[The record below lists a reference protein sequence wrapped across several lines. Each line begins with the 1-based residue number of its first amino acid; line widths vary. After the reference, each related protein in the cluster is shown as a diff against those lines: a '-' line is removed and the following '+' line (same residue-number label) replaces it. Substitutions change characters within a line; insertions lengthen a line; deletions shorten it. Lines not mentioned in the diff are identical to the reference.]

1 MAKKQFKAESKRL
14 LELMINSIYTHKE
27 IFLRELISNASD
39 AIDKLYYRSLT
50 DDSVNIKKEDLEIL
64 LAADKITRTVTVSD
78 NGIGMTKEELENNLG
93 TICKSGSLA
102 FKEENEKTQDVDIIG
117 QFGVGFYSA
126 FMVADKVTVLSKAY
140 GATEAYK
147 WESDGIDGYTVTPC
161 EKEKNGTT
169 IVLHIKPDT
178 DEEKY
183 EDFMESYEITR
194 LVQRYSDYIR
204 YPIKM
209 AIEKSRRKEGSENE
223 WEDYTT
229 IETLNSMTP
238 IWKKSKGEVTDEEY
252 NAYYKEK
259 FANREDPIK
268 VIRTSTDGIVS
279 YDALLFVPASAPY
292 DFYTKD
298 YRKGLQL
305 YSSGVLIDDNCSEL
319 LPDFFGFVKGIVDSQ
334 NLSLNISRE
343 MLQHDRQLK
352 TIANH
357 LEKKIKSELE
367 LLLKNDREKY
377 EKFFKN
383 FGRTLKYG
391 IYTTYG
397 TKKELLQ
404 GLLIFPSSNGG
415 TATLAEYT
423 DRMKESQ
430 EFIYYASGQ
439 SEERL
444 SKLPQ
449 CQSVKAKG
457 FEVLYFTD
465 EVDEFA
471 ISMMA
476 EFGGKKFKNV
486 ADSDVATEEEKKQA
500 EEKAQDNK
508 DLFDA
513 VKDVLGDKVV
523 AVKPCVMGAEHPV
536 CLRTEGE
543 ITFEMER
550 MWSVSSPDGS
560 KVQASVILEINT
572 EHTLFEKLKAVQGDK
587 ETLGKYA
594 RVLLD
599 QGRLIEGL
607 PIDDPVEFTSLVCEL
622 MSK

>member
-140 GATEAYK
+140 GADEAYK

-178 DEEKY
+178 AEEKY

-252 NAYYKEK
+252 NVYYKEK

-415 TATLAEYT
+415 TATLAEYA

-430 EFIYYASGQ
+430 DFIYYASGQ

-550 MWSVSSPDGS
+550 MWSASSPDGS
-560 KVQASVILEINT
+560 KVRASVILEINT
-572 EHTLFEKLKAVQGDK
+572 EHSLFEKLKAVQGDK